1 MPITLG
7 FLKVQTRRVMDSD
20 VFTIEISLRR
30 RETRGGDETGFH
42 CYYGFC
48 LFYLVYATT
57 HSHIRVQSDG
67 LLYGRGGGR
76 DSVSSFAP

>member
-30 RETRGGDETGFH
+30 RETRGGGETGFH

-57 HSHIRVQSDG
+57 HSHIRVQSDD
-67 LLYGRGGGR
+67 LLYGRGGEET
-76 DSVSSFAP
+76 V